1 VSRHFCPGHRVSDR
15 VVEARLPGHT
25 CGMTTMT
32 DNRFA
37 VITGGS
43 SGIGYELARQLA
55 MQGFD
60 LLIVAEDAGVEEAAG
75 DLRRDGRNQVTAVR
89 ADLARYD
96 GVEQAWAAIEETGRD
111 LDVLALNAG
120 RGIGGEF
127 VGGTALADEL
137 NVIDVNVTSTVHLA
151 KRALPGMVARGRG
164 RVLITSS
171 IAAMM
176 PGTYQAVYNASKSFV
191 QSFAEAVRVELK
203 DTGVTVTSLMPGPT
217 ETNFFHRADMDDTR
231 VGASDKDDPAL
242 VAEQAIRAL
251 LDGQEKVLA
260 GSVRTRAQAVV
271 SKITPDRV
279 KAALHGRMAEPG
291 SAAQ

>member
-1 VSRHFCPGHRVSDR
+1 
-15 VVEARLPGHT
+15 
-25 CGMTTMT
+25 MTTT
-32 DNRFA
+32 SDNRFA

-60 LLIVAEDAGVEEAAG
+60 LLIVAEDAGVEEAAA
-75 DLRRDGRNQVTAVR
+75 DLRRDGRNQVTAIR
-89 ADLARYD
+89 ADLAQYD
-96 GVEQAWAAIEETGRD
+96 GVEQTWAAIEETGRD

-176 PGTYQAVYNASKSFV
+176 PGTY
-191 QSFAEAVRVELK
+191 
-203 DTGVTVTSLMPGPT
+203 
-217 ETNFFHRADMDDTR
+217 
-231 VGASDKDDPAL
+231 
-242 VAEQAIRAL
+242 
-251 LDGQEKVLA
+251 
-260 GSVRTRAQAVV
+260 
-271 SKITPDRV
+271 
-279 KAALHGRMAEPG
+279 
-291 SAAQ
+291 

>member
-1 VSRHFCPGHRVSDR
+1 
-15 VVEARLPGHT
+15 
-25 CGMTTMT
+25 M
-32 DNRFA
+32 
-37 VITGGS
+37 ITGAS

-55 MQGFD
+55 AQGFD
-60 LLIVAEDAGVEEAAG
+60 LLIVAEDAGIEEAAT
-75 DLRRDGRNQVTAVR
+75 DLRRDGRNQITAVR
-89 ADLARYD
+89 ADLAGYD
-96 GVEQAWAAIEETGRD
+96 GVEQAWAAVEATGRD
-111 LDVLALNAG
+111 VDVLALNAG

-151 KRALPGMVARGRG
+151 KRALPAMVARGRG

-171 IAAMM
+171 IASMM

-191 QSFAEAVRVELK
+191 QSFAEAVRAELK

-217 ETNFFHRADMDDTR
+217 ETNFFHRAEMDDTR
-231 VGASDKDDPAL
+231 VGASDKDDPAQ
-242 VAEQAIRAL
+242 VAEQAIRAV
-251 LDGQEKVLA
+251 LDGREKVVA
-260 GSVRTRAQAVV
+260 GSVKTRAQGLVDKVA
-271 SKITPDRV
+271 PDRV